1 MPRPL
6 RITATGDPAFGEL
19 LIDAAGDPY
28 LRMVLVGMQRSPMY
42 LGSTPLTASASNLGP
57 PLRALC
63 PQEVLHES
71 PYDRGHGESMFGA
84 PRFER
89 SVRFLWQSNG
99 ERLML
104 AARWNDRQ
112 RRCHQL

>member
-1 MPRPL
+1 MSA
-6 RITATGDPAFGEL
+6 IGDPAFGEL
-19 LIDAAGDPY
+19 LIDAEEDPF
-28 LRMVLVGMQRSPMY
+28 LRVVLVGMQRSPMY

-89 SVRFLWQSNG
+89 GVRFLWQSNG

>member
-1 MPRPL
+1 MPPARTGQKGRHP
-6 RITATGDPAFGEL
+6 RWAFVQVEATYPYVERERQIEKVVSGEVSQWW
-19 LIDAAGDPY
+19 ASVRQCTWG
-28 LRMVLVGMQRSPMY
+28 
-42 LGSTPLTASASNLGP
+42 PLTASASSLCR

-71 PYDRGHGESMFGA
+71 PYNRGHGESMFGA

-89 SVRFLWQSNG
+89 GVLLLWQSNG

-104 AARWNDRQ
+104 AA
-112 RRCHQL
+112 